1 MSSVVAADTGPL
13 RYLAEIGHADLLGQL
28 FDTVLIP
35 PAVFQELRNPA
46 TPAVVRQWIETKR
59 TWLETRPIR
68 QMQIIPSLD
77 PGENEAIC
85 LALENNAGAVLLDE
99 RRGRKVARA
108 LGLPVAGTLG
118 VLELAAERGLVEFAV
133 AIERLRR
140 TSIFLAPAIIA
151 GALERDRV
159 RREQQP
165 SQESRP
171 D

>member
-1 MSSVVAADTGPL
+1 
-13 RYLAEIGHADLLGQL
+13 
-28 FDTVLIP
+28 
-35 PAVFQELRNPA
+35 
-46 TPAVVRQWIETKR
+46 
-59 TWLETRPIR
+59 
-68 QMQIIPSLD
+68 MQIIPSLD

-85 LALENNAGAVLLDE
+85 LAQENNAGAVLIDE

-151 GALERDRV
+151 AALERDRV
-159 RREQQP
+159 RREQP
-165 SQESRP
+165 RVQESPP